1 MTRRTER
8 VGSLIREMIGTMLL
22 DKLSDPRIDPARTS
36 VTRVEVQEDLLRAKV
51 FVSVLGTDAEARNTL
66 RALRHAAG
74 HVQELLGAQISLRHT
89 PLLDFE
95 IDTKFRKTMETLEII
110 EQAMEEIRQKEQ
122 SESAPGDGADGEDP
136 PAATAGQSVDPIGS
150 DATE

>member
-1 MTRRTER
+1 

-51 FVSVLGTDAEARNTL
+51 FVSVLGTGADTRKTL

-74 HVQELLGAQISLRHT
+74 HIQELVGKKISLRHT
-89 PLLDFE
+89 PVLDFE
-95 IDTKFRKTMETLEII
+95 IDTRFKKTMETLEII

-122 SESAPGDGADGEDP
+122 AEPAVAEAGDEDP
-136 PAATAGQSVDPIGS
+136 PAS
-150 DATE
+150 